1 MAIMCIGQSAYDILV
16 PMQDSIIENQKYRI
30 TDKVECGGGPAL
42 NSAYLCSL
50 WGAEVYLV
58 SRIGKDYYGDQLRKI
73 LVDTG
78 VNIDYLIKD
87 DLHTALFYVIKKMEI
102 ELYLTSLGKRAD

>member
-50 WGAEVYLV
+50 WGAERR
-58 SRIGKDYYGDQLRKI
+58 S
-73 LVDTG
+73 
-78 VNIDYLIKD
+78 
-87 DLHTALFYVIKKMEI
+87 A
-102 ELYLTSLGKRAD
+102 

>member
-1 MAIMCIGQSAYDILV
+1 MCIGQSAYDILV
-16 PMQDSIIENQKYRI
+16 PMQGSIIENQKYRI

-78 VNIDYLIKD
+78 VNIDYLINC
-87 DLHTALFYVIKKMEI
+87 L
-102 ELYLTSLGKRAD
+102 LYTSILKS